1 MPPRLNENTAK
12 QIVQI
17 VKRLGRRASF
27 GNILLEARTE
37 SVLSWDRTLRRYL
50 DLLILGGVLSL
61 KEKDVGSVYPQ
72 QLYTVQATAP
82 HAYAGLS
89 ALRHHGLNM
98 DVSDRNLDLTETDFS
113 GLMRSRVEI
122 VGKDRKLLIVGLEDA
137 LIHEFLRD
145 VQHGSGTAELVAA
158 MLVYRPADIPYL
170 LHRAD
175 VIGIGQTIRLMI
187 NRLIEIFTI
196 QKPSPGMDGRIFLFA
211 RERFLKTLRMYSSK
225 GVLRLLD
232 ERGKGKLGIEL
243 VNELQPEQIVAVV
256 GKQLG
261 VAG

>member
-1 MPPRLNENTAK
+1 MPLLRENTAK
-12 QIVQI
+12 QIVLL
-17 VKRLGRRASF
+17 VRKLGGRASF
-27 GNILLEARTE
+27 GNILSEARRQ
-37 SVLSWDRTLRRYL
+37 SILSWDRTLRGYL
-50 DLLILGGVLSL
+50 DLLVLGGILAV
-61 KEKDVGSVYPQ
+61 KKKDVGSVYPQ
-72 QLYTVQATAP
+72 QLYTVQAAAP

-89 ALRHHGLNM
+89 ALTHYGLNM
-98 DVSDRNLDLTETDFS
+98 DVSDRNLDLIETDFS
-113 GLMRSRVEI
+113 GLVRSRVEI
-122 VGKDRKLLIVGLEDA
+122 VGKDRKLLIAGLEDA
-137 LIHEFLRD
+137 LIHELLRD
-145 VQHGSGTAELVAA
+145 IQHRSGTTELVAA
-158 MLVYRPADIPYL
+158 ILVSRPVDIPYV

-175 VIGIGQTIRLMI
+175 VVGIGQTIRLMI

-196 QKPSPGMDGRIFLFA
+196 QKPSPGMDGKIFLFA

-243 VNELQPEQIVAVV
+243 VKELQPEQIVSVV